1 MVKNVLDFDEFIE
14 ETSLNEGLLMT
25 YPADKVVR
33 YIQKKYNLDD
43 DSVELHIDDGEYI
56 LVSKKLDKNLFDD
69 VESVLKLGGYYQADD
84 DVDDYYTYEKIYEE
98 NIFDKLKQSG
108 EIEYLYHL
116 TPSINDKKIQK
127 IGLIPRSRN
136 YRFKYPDRIYLLSNG
151 DSEFLYNMCRTLYR
165 PIFLKMIN
173 QVLKKEIKQEL
184 LDKKRIKEYSVYRID
199 FSKVENIKLYRDPN
213 ARGFDSYFTMDN
225 IRPEWIEKIDEI
237 KL

>member
-14 ETSLNEGLLMT
+14 EILLDESRYMT
-25 YPADKVVR
+25 YPADTVVR
-33 YIQKKYNLDD
+33 CIQKKYNLDD

-56 LVSKKLDKNLFDD
+56 LVSKKLDKNMFDN
-69 VESVLKLGGYYQADD
+69 VESILKLGGYYQADENI
-84 DVDDYYTYEKIYEE
+84 DDYYTYEKIYEE

-116 TPSINDKKIQK
+116 TPSINDKKIQTM
-127 IGLIPRSRN
+127 GLIPRSRN

-151 DSEFLYNMCRTLYR
+151 DSKFLHNMCATLYQ
-165 PIFLKMIN
+165 PIFLKMMN
-173 QVLKKEIKQEL
+173 QVLKKEIDRSL
-184 LDKKRIKEYSVYRID
+184 LDKKKVKEYSVYRID
-199 FSKVENIKLYRDPN
+199 FSKVEDIKLYRDPN

>member
-1 MVKNVLDFDEFIE
+1 MVKNVLGFDEFIE

-56 LVSKKLDKNLFDD
+56 LVSKKLDKNLFDN
-69 VESVLKLGGYYQADD
+69 VESILKLGGYYQADGNI
-84 DVDDYYTYEKIYEE
+84 DDYYTYEKIYEE

-116 TPSINDKKIQK
+116 TPSINDKKIQ
-127 IGLIPRSRN
+127 IMGLIPRSRN

-151 DSEFLYNMCRTLYR
+151 DSKFLHNMCATLYQ
-165 PIFLKMIN
+165 PIFLKMMN
-173 QVLKKEIKQEL
+173 QVLKKEIDRSL
-184 LDKKRIKEYSVYRID
+184 LDKKKIKEYSIYRID
-199 FSKVENIKLYRDPN
+199 FSKVEDIKLYRDPN

>member
-1 MVKNVLDFDEFIE
+1 MVKNVLGFDEFIE

-56 LVSKKLDKNLFDD
+56 LVSKKLDKNMFDN
-69 VESVLKLGGYYQADD
+69 VESVLKLGGYYQADENI
-84 DVDDYYTYEKIYEE
+84 DDYYTYEKIYEE
-98 NIFDKLKQSG
+98 DIFDKLKQSG

-116 TPSINDKKIQK
+116 IPSINDKKIQTK
-127 IGLIPRSRN
+127 GLIPRSRN

-151 DSEFLYNMCRTLYR
+151 DSR
-165 PIFLKMIN
+165 FLKLICKELIKPILLFGTEFEKN
-173 QVLKKEIKQEL
+173 KVKK
-184 LDKKRIKEYSVYRID
+184 YSVYRID
-199 FSKVENIKLYRDPN
+199 FSKVENIKLYKDPN
-213 ARGFDSYFTMDN
+213 VRDFDSYFTMDN

>member
-14 ETSLNEGLLMT
+14 EILLDESRYMT
-25 YPADKVVR
+25 YPADTVVR
-33 YIQKKYNLDD
+33 CIQKKYNLDD

-56 LVSKKLDKNLFDD
+56 LVSKKLDKNMFDN
-69 VESVLKLGGYYQADD
+69 VESILKLGGYYQADENI
-84 DVDDYYTYEKIYEE
+84 DDYCTYEKIYEE

-116 TPSINDKKIQK
+116 TPSINDKKIQ
-127 IGLIPRSRN
+127 IMGLIPRSRN

-151 DSEFLYNMCRTLYR
+151 DSEFLHNMCATLYQ
-165 PIFLKMIN
+165 PIFLKMMN
-173 QVLKKEIKQEL
+173 QVLKKEIDRSL
-184 LDKKRIKEYSVYRID
+184 LDKKKVKEYSVYRID
-199 FSKVENIKLYRDPN
+199 FSKVEDIKLYKDPN

>member
-1 MVKNVLDFDEFIE
+1 MTKNILDFDEFI
-14 ETSLNEGLLMT
+14 LNEGLIVS

-56 LVSKKLDKNLFDD
+56 LVSNKLDKNMFDN
-69 VESVLKLGGYYQADD
+69 VESILKLGGYYQADENI
-84 DVDDYYTYEKIYEE
+84 DDYCTYEKIYEE

-116 TPSINDKKIQK
+116 TPSINDKKIQ
-127 IGLIPRSRN
+127 IMGLIPRSRN

-151 DSEFLYNMCRTLYR
+151 DSEFLHNMCATLYQ
-165 PIFLKMIN
+165 PIFLKMMN
-173 QVLKKEIKQEL
+173 QVLKKEIDRSL
-184 LDKKRIKEYSVYRID
+184 LDKKKIKEYSVYRID
-199 FSKVENIKLYRDPN
+199 FSKVKDIKLYRDPN

>member
-14 ETSLNEGLLMT
+14 EILLDESRYMT
-25 YPADKVVR
+25 YPADTVVR
-33 YIQKKYNLDD
+33 CIQKKYNLDD

-56 LVSKKLDKNLFDD
+56 LVSKKLDKNMFDN
-69 VESVLKLGGYYQADD
+69 VESILKLGGYYQADENI
-84 DVDDYYTYEKIYEE
+84 DDYYTYEKIYEE
-98 NIFDKLKQSG
+98 DIFDKLKQSG

-116 TPSINDKKIQK
+116 TPSINDKKIQTM
-127 IGLIPRSRN
+127 GLIPRSRN

-151 DSEFLYNMCRTLYR
+151 DSKFLHNMCATLYQ
-165 PIFLKMIN
+165 PIFLKMMN
-173 QVLKKEIKQEL
+173 QVLKKEIDRSL
-184 LDKKRIKEYSVYRID
+184 LDKKKIKEYSVYRID
-199 FSKVENIKLYRDPN
+199 FSKVENIKLYKDPN

>member
-14 ETSLNEGLLMT
+14 EILLDESRYMT
-25 YPADKVVR
+25 YPADTVVR
-33 YIQKKYNLDD
+33 CIQKKYNLDD

-56 LVSKKLDKNLFDD
+56 LVSKKLDKNMFDN
-69 VESVLKLGGYYQADD
+69 VESILKLGGYYQADENI
-84 DVDDYYTYEKIYEE
+84 DDYYTYEKIYEE
-98 NIFDKLKQSG
+98 DIFDKLKQSG

-116 TPSINDKKIQK
+116 TPSINDKKIQTM
-127 IGLIPRSRN
+127 GLIPRSRN

-151 DSEFLYNMCRTLYR
+151 DSKFLHNMCATLYQ
-165 PIFLKMIN
+165 PIFLKMMN
-173 QVLKKEIKQEL
+173 QVLKKEIDRSL
-184 LDKKRIKEYSVYRID
+184 LDKKKIKEYSVYRID
-199 FSKVENIKLYRDPN
+199 FSKVEDIKLYKDPN

>member
-1 MVKNVLDFDEFIE
+1 MVKNVLGFDEFIE
-14 ETSLNEGLLMT
+14 ETSLNEGLIMS

-56 LVSKKLDKNLFDD
+56 LVSKKLDKNMFDN
-69 VESVLKLGGYYQADD
+69 VESVLKLGGYYQADENI
-84 DVDDYYTYEKIYEE
+84 DDYYTYEKIYEE
-98 NIFDKLKQSG
+98 DIFDKLKQSG

-116 TPSINDKKIQK
+116 TPSINDKKIQ
-127 IGLIPRSRN
+127 IMGLIPRSRN

-151 DSEFLYNMCRTLYR
+151 NDR
-165 PIFLKMIN
+165 FLKLIC
-173 QVLKKEIKQEL
+173 KELIKPIL
-184 LDKKRIKEYSVYRID
+184 LFGTEFEKNKVEKYSIYRID
-199 FSKVENIKLYRDPN
+199 FSKVENIKLYKDPN
-213 ARGFDSYFTMDN
+213 VRDFDSYFTIDN

>member
-1 MVKNVLDFDEFIE
+1 MVKNVLGFDEFVE

-56 LVSKKLDKNLFDD
+56 LVSKNLDEKMFDN
-69 VESVLKLGGYYQADD
+69 VESILKLGGYYQADENI
-84 DVDDYYTYEKIYEE
+84 DDYYTYEKIYEE

-108 EIEYLYHL
+108 EIQYFYHL
-116 TPSINDKKIQK
+116 TPSINDNKIQK

-151 DSEFLYNMCRTLYR
+151 DPKFLHNMCATLYQ
-165 PIFLKMIN
+165 PIFLNMIN
-173 QVLKKEIKQEL
+173 QVLKKEIKREI

-199 FSKVENIKLYRDPN
+199 FSKVENIKLYKDSN
-213 ARGFDSYFTMDN
+213 VRGFDSYFTMDN

>member
-14 ETSLNEGLLMT
+14 EILLDESRYMT
-25 YPADKVVR
+25 YPADTVVR
-33 YIQKKYNLDD
+33 CIQKKYNLDD

-56 LVSKKLDKNLFDD
+56 LVSKKLDKNMFDN
-69 VESVLKLGGYYQADD
+69 VESILKLGGYYQADENID
-84 DVDDYYTYEKIYEE
+84 EYYTYEKIYEE

-116 TPSINDKKIQK
+116 TPSINDKKIQTM
-127 IGLIPRSRN
+127 GLIPRSRN

-151 DSEFLYNMCRTLYR
+151 DSKFLHNMCATLYQ
-165 PIFLKMIN
+165 PIFLKMMN
-173 QVLKKEIKQEL
+173 QVLKKEIDRSL
-184 LDKKRIKEYSVYRID
+184 LDKKKIKEYSVYRID
-199 FSKVENIKLYRDPN
+199 FSKVENIKLYKDPN

>member
-1 MVKNVLDFDEFIE
+1 MVKNVLGFDEFIE

-56 LVSKKLDKNLFDD
+56 LVSKKLDKNMFDN
-69 VESVLKLGGYYQADD
+69 VESVLKLGGYYQADENI
-84 DVDDYYTYEKIYEE
+84 DDYYTYEKIYEE
-98 NIFDKLKQSG
+98 DIFDKLKQSG

-116 TPSINDKKIQK
+116 TPSINDKKIQTK
-127 IGLIPRSRN
+127 GLMPRSRN

-151 DSEFLYNMCRTLYR
+151 DSR
-165 PIFLKMIN
+165 FLKLICKELIKPILLFGTEFEKN
-173 QVLKKEIKQEL
+173 KVKK
-184 LDKKRIKEYSVYRID
+184 YSVYRID
-199 FSKVENIKLYRDPN
+199 FSKVENIKLYKDPN
-213 ARGFDSYFTMDN
+213 VRDFDSYFTMDN